1 MNIQA
6 LHHVRRFRSQP
17 VGLAGGRID
26 VEAGII
32 HDVVMVEEGPA
43 KGHGVHLD
51 ADFVEN
57 LVAYDRANFAERG
70 VKARLG
76 HPDMCSDA
84 QGTQLGFFR
93 NIRKRKQGDKM
104 QAIGDLHLLD
114 AADLSPSKP
123 NARAW
128 ALQMAAEAPD
138 FFMSSIVFV
147 GSGYYQ
153 RKGNKHKK
161 PVLEEADYDAELP
174 LFVEF
179 DAEKGAAHYNTDLV
193 EDGAATSSLFSTGAN
208 PHLFVSR
215 VHDFLDDNPEVFQFA
230 QANPDRVQELLLRLG
245 IAHTTPTAQK
255 KMSKFSLIKCLYGE
269 PQEADPTPDDLTQ
282 LGSEL
287 STVKDSLS
295 ALTTEVSDLTT
306 ERDALTVKVSDLT
319 TQLSAAQAEVA
330 RLGALPAA
338 PPTGGDTPGTAT
350 AEPKAYDT
358 DPITVRARALRAA
371 AQKQQ

>member
-1 MNIQA
+1 MNIQT

-57 LVAYDRANFAERG
+57 LVDYDRANFAERG

-76 HPDMCSDA
+76 HPDMCSNA
-84 QGTQLGFFR
+84 QGTQLGYFR

-114 AADLSPSKP
+114 AADLSPNRP

-153 RKGNKHKK
+153 RKGNNHKK
-161 PVLEEADYDAELP
+161 PVLAEADYDAELP

-179 DAEKGAAHYNTDLV
+179 DAEKGAAHFNTDLV

-215 VHDFLDDNPEVFQFA
+215 VHEFLDENPEVFQFA

-245 IAHTTPTAQK
+245 IAHTTPPAPAHK
-255 KMSKFSLIKCLYGE
+255 KMSKFSLMKWLSGE

-282 LGSEL
+282 LRSEL
-287 STVKDSLS
+287 STVKDSLT
-295 ALTTEVSDLTT
+295 ALTAQVSDLTT
-306 ERDALTVKVSDLT
+306 ERDALAAQVSDLT
-319 TQLSAAQAEVA
+319 TQLSAAQAEVM

-338 PPTGGDTPGTAT
+338 PPTGGDTPPASPGQLGTSLSR
-350 AEPKAYDT
+350 EKSMPGLKA
-358 DPITVRARALRAA
+358 IG
-371 AQKQQ
+371 K

>member
-1 MNIQA
+1 MNIHT

-26 VEAGII
+26 AEAGII

-76 HPDMCSDA
+76 HPDMCSNA

-138 FFMSSIVFV
+138 FFMSSIVFL

-153 RKGNKHKK
+153 RKGNNHKK

-179 DAEKGAAHYNTDLV
+179 DAENGAAHFNTDLV
-193 EDGAATSSLFSTGAN
+193 ADGAATSSLFSTGAN

-215 VHDFLDDNPEVFQFA
+215 VHEFLDENPEVFQFA

-245 IAHTTPTAQK
+245 IAHTTPAQK
-255 KMSKFSLIKCLYGE
+255 KMSKFSLMKWLSGE
-269 PQEADPTPDDLTQ
+269 PQEADPTPDDLTR
-282 LGSEL
+282 LRSEL
-287 STVKDSLS
+287 SGVRESLA
-295 ALTTEVSDLTT
+295 ALKSQVDGLTT
-306 ERDALTVKVSDLT
+306 ERAALTAKVSDLT
-319 TQLSAAQAEVA
+319 TQLSNAQAEVT
-330 RLGALPAA
+330 RLWALPAA
-338 PPTGGDTPGTAT
+338 LPTGGDTPPAGTGQLGT
-350 AEPKAYDT
+350 SLSREKAM
-358 DPITVRARALRAA
+358 PGLKAIG
-371 AQKQQ
+371 K